1 MSGEHISWRN
11 VLGGGAAISAQHRFV
26 AIHLNQDQPAYDF
39 LQQRSGEER
48 QAPRRQAR
56 DP

>member
-1 MSGEHISWRN
+1 M
-11 VLGGGAAISAQHRFV
+11 LGGGAAISAQHRFV